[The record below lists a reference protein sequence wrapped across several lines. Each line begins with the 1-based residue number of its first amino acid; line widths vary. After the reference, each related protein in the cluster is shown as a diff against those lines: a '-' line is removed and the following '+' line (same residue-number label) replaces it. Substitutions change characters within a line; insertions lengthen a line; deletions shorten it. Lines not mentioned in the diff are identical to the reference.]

1 MLQTK
6 LVLLLILYVIRL
18 GIYFYSVYDKDAAV
32 VLEMGTQMSSA
43 RRGIATE
50 QMIRVAKDED
60 IDLNFLVQR
69 VANGSIIIP
78 KNNSRKQEVKVVG
91 IGHGLKTKVNVNIGT
106 STLYQNLDEEISKAK
121 VAVKYGADT
130 IMDLSDGGDIDLIRE
145 KLLEVAPIT
154 FGTVPVYQAY
164 AYGVKKFKNPLNITD
179 DDFLNAFE
187 KNVKDGVD
195 YTTIHSGITNE
206 LARRVLEVR
215 RHAGIVSKGGT
226 ITAAWMLKYD
236 KENPY
241 NEHFEYMCEIARNYD
256 VTFSLG
262 DALRPGSIL
271 DSHDEL
277 QVSEM
282 INVSRLAKKAHE
294 KDVQVMIEGPGH
306 VPLNEVAPNV
316 RLAKALIGD
325 VPYYVLGPL
334 VTDIGAGYDHIA
346 SAIGAAVSAAEGVD
360 LLCYLT
366 PAEHLALP
374 TAEEVKEGLIAYRIA
389 AHAGDLV
396 KIREKAIKWDREITE
411 ARRTLN
417 WEKQIALAINPEEAE
432 RIHTR
437 REGQLGGNNV
447 PCTMCGAACVYI
459 MLPQQRKEKDDR
471 MMIKNKKDELQPNS
485 L

>member
-1 MLQTK
+1 
-6 LVLLLILYVIRL
+6 
-18 GIYFYSVYDKDAAV
+18 
-32 VLEMGTQMSSA
+32 MSSA
-43 RRGIATE
+43 RRGLATE
-50 QMIRVAKDED
+50 EMRQVAKDED
-60 IDLNFLVQR
+60 VELNFLVQR

-78 KNNSRKQEVKVVG
+78 NNNIRRQKKVKVVG

-121 VAVKYGADT
+121 VAVKYGGDT

-145 KLLEVAPIT
+145 KLLEATPIT

-164 AYGVKKFKNPLNITD
+164 AYGVQKSKNPLDITEE
-179 DDFLNAFE
+179 DFLNAFE

-195 YTTIHSGITNE
+195 YTTIHSGITKE
-206 LARRVLEVR
+206 LAKRILEIK
-215 RHAGIVSKGGT
+215 RHGGIVSKGGT
-226 ITAAWMLKYD
+226 ITAAWMLRYD

-241 NEHFEYMCEIARNYD
+241 YQHFDYMCEIARKYD

-277 QVSEM
+277 QIAEM
-282 INVSRLAKKAHE
+282 INVSRLTKKAHQ
-294 KDVQVMIEGPGH
+294 KDVQVMVEGPGH
-306 VPLNEVAPNV
+306 VPLNEVAANV
-316 RLAKALIGD
+316 RLAKSLVGD

-334 VTDIGAGYDHIA
+334 VTDVAAGYDHIA

-396 KIREKAIKWDREITE
+396 KIRDKAIKWDMEITE

-417 WEKQIALAINPEEAE
+417 WQKQIALAINPEEAE
-432 RIHTR
+432 RIHNR
-437 REGQLGGNNV
+437 REGQIQGNNA
-447 PCTMCGAACVYI
+447 PCTMCGSACVYI
-459 MLPQQRKEKDDR
+459 MLPQQRVYSSNSNSNSSKSKHDDDADIVSNAADTNEIKEQQQLQ
-471 MMIKNKKDELQPNS
+471 KN
-485 L
+485 

>member
-1 MLQTK
+1 M
-6 LVLLLILYVIRL
+6 
-18 GIYFYSVYDKDAAV
+18 SNNDAAV
-32 VLEMGTQMSSA
+32 VLEMVTQMSSA

-50 QMIRVAKDED
+50 EMVEVAKDED
-60 IDLNFLVQR
+60 VDLGFLIQR

-78 KNNSRKQEVKVVG
+78 KNNVRKQTIKVVG

-106 STLYQNLDEEISKAK
+106 STLHQNLDEEISKAK

-130 IMDLSDGGDIDLIRE
+130 IMDLSDGGDINLIRE
-145 KLLEVAPIT
+145 KLLETAPIT

-164 AYGVKKFKNPLNITD
+164 AYGVEKFKNPLNITE

-187 KNVKDGVD
+187 KNAKDGVD
-195 YTTIHSGITNE
+195 YTTIHSGITRE
-206 LARRVLEVR
+206 LAKRVLEVKR
-215 RHAGIVSKGGT
+215 QAGIVSKGGT

-241 NEHFEYMCEIARNYD
+241 NQHFDYMCEIARKYD

-306 VPLNEVAPNV
+306 VPLNEVATNV

-334 VTDIGAGYDHIA
+334 VTDIAAGYDHIA

-396 KIREKAIKWDREITE
+396 KIRDKAIKWDTEITQ

-417 WEKQIALAINPEEAE
+417 WQKQIALAINPEEAE

-437 REGQLGGNNV
+437 REGQHEGNNV

-459 MLPQQRKEKDDR
+459 MLPQQRIDKRDNRMVKTEKDEEYD
-471 MMIKNKKDELQPNS
+471 IEQKAELPN
-485 L
+485 